1 MPVPCP
7 PNAIAMSAINTELG
21 LSSTASNSSL
31 LTRAGQTN
39 GYVTGSTNIQ
49 FSEFCGFTPSLGY
62 RTFSIVNYRTNQGEV
77 CSIIGED
84 DITLYYEETGGDGS
98 PGCPSAGV
106 YLWEDTE
113 LSVAFNGENSYWYS
127 NQCNAGYYIVTVGD
141 LTNFIEGI
149 EPC

>member
-1 MPVPCP
+1 MALPSSGPL
-7 PNAIAMSAINTELG
+7 SINDIRVELG
-21 LSSTASNSSL
+21 QAQANSSL
-31 LTRAGQTN
+31 RSLSNLAGF
-39 GYVTGSTNIQ
+39 STPDAI
-49 FSEFCGFTPSLGY
+49 SEFYGYSPALGY